1 MIFLLYNIF
10 QTEAI
15 MKINFN
21 EMTEQTIPNFL
32 GGNGNYNVK
41 MYVDG
46 EGNKMMVGRLA
57 PGSSLGLHKHVIN
70 AEAIYVLSGEG
81 VMHTDEGD
89 EYLKAG
95 ECTFCP
101 KGHEHSFE
109 NQSEKDLVFFG
120 AVIK

>member
-1 MIFLLYNIF
+1 MVFLLYNIF

-32 GGNGNYNVK
+32 GGNGDYNVK

-81 VMHTDEGD
+81 VMHTEDR
-89 EYLKAG
+89 K
-95 ECTFCP
+95 
-101 KGHEHSFE
+101 S
-109 NQSEKDLVFFG
+109 V
-120 AVIK
+120 V

>member
-1 MIFLLYNIF
+1 
-10 QTEAI
+10 

-32 GGNGNYNVK
+32 GGNGDYNVK

-57 PGSSLGLHKHVIN
+57 PGSSLGLHRHVIN

-81 VMHTDEGD
+81 VMHTDRRRRIPESRRMYVLP
-89 EYLKAG
+89 ERSR
-95 ECTFCP
+95 TQF
-101 KGHEHSFE
+101 
-109 NQSEKDLVFFG
+109 
-120 AVIK
+120 

>member
-1 MIFLLYNIF
+1 
-10 QTEAI
+10 

-21 EMTEQTIPNFL
+21 EMTEQTIPCFL
-32 GGNGNYNVK
+32 GGNGDYNVK

-57 PGSSLGLHKHVIN
+57 PGSSLGLHRHVIN

-109 NQSEKDLVFFG
+109 NRSEKDLVFFG

>member
-1 MIFLLYNIF
+1 
-10 QTEAI
+10 
-15 MKINFN
+15 
-21 EMTEQTIPNFL
+21 
-32 GGNGNYNVK
+32 

-57 PGSSLGLHKHVIN
+57 PGSSLGLHRHVIN

-109 NQSEKDLVFFG
+109 NRSENDLVFFG